1 MFTARQISPLCL
13 FTQRAL
19 PLDSSHWALNVH
31 NALGNCCFPLP
42 LKSHCFTRLSSSVLL
57 FIFKGLNQD
66 KYPQVNFNRLAALC
80 APQKCPE
87 NLLSWHKF
95 VPVAWRSRKN
105 VDGYEREGR
114 VLVVGPNTG
123 LAQTGAYSR
132 DRSAL
137 VSSSPLQR
145 LGGEV
150 LWNHTITV
158 NITTLSKHNW
168 TELDRW
174 ERDRRKGWGF
184 TADTRKD
191 RNM

>member
-1 MFTARQISPLCL
+1 MSAAQQIVSPLCL
-13 FTQRAL
+13 FTLRAL
-19 PLDSSHWALNVH
+19 PLDSSHSALNVH

-42 LKSHCFTRLSSSVLL
+42 LKSHRFTRLSSSVLL

-80 APQKCPE
+80 VPQKCPE

-105 VDGYEREGR
+105 VDKYERGKSP
-114 VLVVGPNTG
+114 GGGTDSG

-132 DRSAL
+132 DRSASF
-137 VSSSPLQR
+137 SSLPLQR

-174 ERDRRKGWGF
+174 ERDRRKGWSF

-191 RNM
+191 RNI

>member
-1 MFTARQISPLCL
+1 MFTAWQIVSPLCL

-19 PLDSSHWALNVH
+19 PQDSSHSALNVH

-42 LKSHCFTRLSSSVLL
+42 LKAHRFARLSSSVLL

-66 KYPQVNFNRLAALC
+66 KYPRVNFNRLAALC

-105 VDGYEREGR
+105 VDGYEKGK
-114 VLVVGPNTG
+114 GPGGGTDSG

-132 DRSAL
+132 DRSAP
-137 VSSSPLQR
+137 VSSSLHQR
-145 LGGEV
+145 LGGEA
-150 LWNHTITV
+150 LWNHTITLY
-158 NITTLSKHNW
+158 ITTLSKHNW
-168 TELDRW
+168 TELDR
-174 ERDRRKGWGF
+174 
-184 TADTRKD
+184 
-191 RNM
+191 